1 LAKDQKDQPGYW
13 FNLANRK
20 VEFGLKTN
28 ALNRIGPFE
37 TAAEA
42 EQALEIIESRSKAWR
57 DEEDSDRN

>member
-1 LAKDQKDQPGYW
+1 M
-13 FNLANRK
+13 ANRK

-37 TAAEA
+37 TAAKA